1 MGKATPQTGAGTGRE
16 QSPGRHPE
24 RDDAPVRRRYGVFY
38 PTHHIVAVLPDETVA
53 RAAADALE
61 RAGWAPSDIHRY
73 SGTQVLA
80 ERRHF
85 LEHRT
90 VTDRL
95 AELVST
101 VVADEREARDEYLE
115 AATRGAHFLL
125 VHIAS
130 ADRVDRARIILAGHD
145 AWEMRYYGDSAVTDL
160 PSQRRA
166 ARE

>member
-1 MGKATPQTGAGTGRE
+1 MGKATSQTGTAH
-16 QSPGRHPE
+16 SPGRDP
-24 RDDAPVRRRYGVFY
+24 DTGDAPIRRRFGVFY
-38 PTHHIVAVLPDETVA
+38 PAHHIVAVLPNETVA
-53 RAAADALE
+53 RAAAGALE

-73 SGTQVLA
+73 SGTEVMA

-101 VVADEREARDEYLE
+101 VVADEREARDDYLE

-130 ADRVDRARIILAGHD
+130 ADRVHLARIILAGHE

-160 PSQRRA
+160 PSK
-166 ARE
+166 